1 MRMSEKSCAAFMEE
15 LASSAP
21 VPGGGGAAA
30 LCGALG
36 ASLGAMAARLSRKG
50 QEELCESLALRADA
64 LRQKQLALIDADAAG
79 FAPLAAA
86 YAIPKDEPDRAVRL
100 REATIMACRA
110 PLDMME
116 TVAET
121 VRLLT
126 ELRPACKK
134 LLLSDLGCA
143 ASLCAAALDCASM
156 NVYVNTRTLRG
167 GPEGEEMAARADA
180 LREELLPKT
189 AALSAEVLNWL
200 REG

>member
-1 MRMSEKSCAAFMEE
+1 MRMKEKSCAVFMEA
-15 LASSAP
+15 LASPAP

-50 QEELCESLALRADA
+50 QEELCESLAARADA
-64 LRQKQLALIDADAAG
+64 LRERLLALIDADAAG

-86 YAIPKDEPDRAVRL
+86 YAIPKDEPGRADRL
-100 REATIMACRA
+100 REATVTACRA
-110 PLDMME
+110 PLEMME
-116 TVAET
+116 TVAAA
-121 VRLLT
+121 VRLLG
-126 ELRPACKK
+126 ELRPVCKR

-156 NVYVNTRTLRG
+156 NVYVNTRTLHG
-167 GPEGEEMAARADA
+167 VPEGEAMAAHADA
-180 LREELLPKT
+180 LRAELLPET
-189 AALSAEVLNWL
+189 AALSGEVLNWL